1 MLVNI
6 DGHEGLVRDC
16 STRAVLNTNQVE
28 YEKYL
33 QKRDQQLR
41 AKQLADQ
48 QASELAN
55 LKNEIGEIKQLIA
68 LLAQNIN
75 TQANK

>member
-6 DGHEGLVRDC
+6 DGHEGLIRDC
-16 STRAVLNTNQVE
+16 STRAVLNTNQVA

-48 QASELAN
+48 QAAELN
-55 LKNEIGEIKQLIA
+55 TLKSEIGELKQMIA
-68 LLAQNIN
+68 MLAQTIN

>member
-6 DGHEGLVRDC
+6 EGHEGLIRDC

-48 QASELAN
+48 QANELAN
-55 LKNEIGEIKQLIA
+55 LKSDIGELKQMIA
-68 LLAQNIN
+68 MLAQTIN
-75 TQANK
+75 TQADK

>member
-1 MLVNI
+1 MIVNI